1 MIWLLTILSLI
12 GVWLNIKKKRICFA
26 IWTVTNITWC
36 IIDFNAGIPAQAC
49 LFAIYT
55 ALAIKGWFEWRNDS
69 KTLVIKNV
77 NKFGDPIKNKI
88 IFDLRDRE
96 GIKKEWELIDDDIMT
111 QIHRARYDNKGGICQ
126 NLKKKSNLK

>member
-36 IIDFNAGIPAQAC
+36 IIDLNAKIPAQAC

-55 ALAIKGWFEWRNDS
+55 ALSIKGWFEWRNDP
-69 KTLVIKNV
+69 KTIEIKNV
-77 NKFGDPIKNKI
+77 NQLADKIKNNIMRELTSRRRFRQQWQYIDKYIQKVILKEITNI
-88 IFDLRDRE
+88 I
-96 GIKKEWELIDDDIMT
+96 IKEINAKT
-111 QIHRARYDNKGGICQ
+111 
-126 NLKKKSNLK
+126 